1 LNSKPRWRRGDPQSR
16 AFVSGD
22 AAWNFADPREL
33 AIGFLLEGPDLP
45 NEMSQFA
52 SALLTLVFAV
62 TMLVAGQSFMRYRSA
77 QTFSGPSYRVFAVD
91 GTKLSP
97 SFTPSRPQ

>member
-1 LNSKPRWRRGDPQSR
+1 LPVSANWQS
-16 AFVSGD
+16 
-22 AAWNFADPREL
+22 
-33 AIGFLLEGPDLP
+33 GFCWKVLILP

-77 QTFSGPSYRVFAVD
+77 QTFSGPGYRVFAVD
-91 GTKLSP
+91 GIKLSP
-97 SFTPSRPQ
+97 SVTPSRLQHPLP

>member
-1 LNSKPRWRRGDPQSR
+1 MRRGTLLIPANWQS
-16 AFVSGD
+16 
-22 AAWNFADPREL
+22 
-33 AIGFLLEGPDLP
+33 GFCWKVLILP

-77 QTFSGPSYRVFAVD
+77 QTFSGPSYQVFAVN
-91 GTKLSP
+91 GIKLPP
-97 SFTPSRPQ
+97 SVTPSRPQYPLP